1 MSVDIVKVFNFDVQ
15 CGVFVSEV
23 LLGFGLVKVGVKV
36 GDIIISF
43 NGKLLNSFVELCF
56 CIVIIELGMKV
67 KFGLLCNGKLLEVEV
82 MFDISI
88 FLLVSVEMITLV
100 LEGVMLSDGQ
110 LKDGGKGIKIDEV
123 VKGSLVVQV
132 GL

>member
-15 CGVFVSEV
+15 RGAFVSEV
-23 LLGFGLVKVGVKV
+23 LLGFGSVKAGVKA

-43 NGKLLNSFVELCF
+43 NGKSLNSFVELRF
-56 CIVIIELGMKV
+56 RIAIIESGTKV
-67 KFGLLCNGKLLEVEV
+67 KFGLLRNGKLLEVEV
-82 MFDISI
+82 TFDISI
-88 FLLVSVEMITLV
+88 FSSVSVEMITLA
-100 LEGVMLSDGQ
+100 LEGVTLSDGQ